1 MKDYKK
7 ILEGVVNIINTA
19 EKSDIGFANIC
30 TYIGENCPELKESED
45 DRMIQYFKYLAP
57 FDKADELYEK
67 YGFYHKDAIAW
78 LEKQCEQKIKTP
90 EESLGIDSETY
101 NKIVDECIY
110 DEQKPIDKVEPNF
123 KVGDW
128 VATSYGKVNQV
139 VSVDKYGDGYTLN
152 DGVYFSGS
160 WCDMYHLWTIQDA
173 KDGDVLAWDDIK
185 CIALFKNIYD
195 EDSFN
200 SYGFVGGCT
209 GTFESR
215 QSYHDIEGAHPATKE
230 QRDTLMKAMADAGY
244 AFDFEKKELKEIENE
259 EYDGDDYGIDSLWHA
274 IHILKKTLGKVD
286 GYQSDDGILEHKCAI
301 SAVDKLYKHEP
312 AWCAEDTFMVQRIC
326 KYLDAAKKYYVD
338 SSEVR
343 ECIDWLK
350 SIKERYTW
358 KPSEEQ
364 IESLKQAKTDAFGKP
379 YFNALASLYIN
390 LKGY

>member
-45 DRMIQYFKYLAP
+45 ESMVKFIKNQLFNIKKTITENY
-57 FDKADELYEK
+57 EL
-67 YGFYHKDAIAW
+67 DAKLTNAICW

-90 EESLGIDSETY
+90 EESLGIDSDTY

-110 DEQKPIDKVEPNF
+110 GEQKPIDKVEPNF

-128 VATSYGKVNQV
+128 VVTSYGKVNQV

-173 KDGDVLAWDDIK
+173 KDGDVLAWDDSK

-230 QRDTLMKAMADAGY
+230 QRDLLFHKMHEAGY
-244 AFDFEKKELKEIENE
+244 EWDAENKELIKI
-259 EYDGDDYGIDSLWHA
+259 
-274 IHILKKTLGKVD
+274 
-286 GYQSDDGILEHKCAI
+286 EHKPALSEKDNEHVNSLLKRLDGLCRKEFTTTRFAI
-301 SAVDKLYKHEP
+301 NDDEN
-312 AWCAEDTFMVQRIC
+312 
-326 KYLDAAKKYYVD
+326 
-338 SSEVR
+338 
-343 ECIDWLK
+343 WLE
-350 SIKERYTW
+350 SLKERYTW

-364 IESLKQAKTDAFGKP
+364 MNTLEYYMHNLVCNEHKEVLFGLYADLKKLMEK
-379 YFNALASLYIN
+379 
-390 LKGY
+390 

>member
-45 DRMIQYFKYLAP
+45 ESMVKFIKNQLFNIKKTITENY
-57 FDKADELYEK
+57 EL
-67 YGFYHKDAIAW
+67 DAKLTNAICW

-90 EESLGIDSETY
+90 EESLGIDSDTY

-110 DEQKPIDKVEPNF
+110 GEQKPIDKVEPNF

-128 VATSYGKVNQV
+128 VVTSYGKVNQV

-173 KDGDVLAWDDIK
+173 KDGDVLAWDDSK

-200 SYGFVGGCT
+200 SYGFVGCCT

-230 QRDTLMKAMADAGY
+230 QRDLLFHKMHEAGY
-244 AFDFEKKELKEIENE
+244 EWDAENKELIKIEHNTAWSEKDNEHVNSLLKRLDGLCRKEFTTTRFAINEDEN
-259 EYDGDDYGIDSLWHA
+259 
-274 IHILKKTLGKVD
+274 
-286 GYQSDDGILEHKCAI
+286 
-301 SAVDKLYKHEP
+301 
-312 AWCAEDTFMVQRIC
+312 
-326 KYLDAAKKYYVD
+326 
-338 SSEVR
+338 
-343 ECIDWLK
+343 WLK
-350 SIKERYTW
+350 SLKERYTW
-358 KPSEEQ
+358 KPSDEQ
-364 IESLKQAKTDAFGKP
+364 MNTLEYYMHTLVCNEHKEVLFGLYADLKKLMEK
-379 YFNALASLYIN
+379 
-390 LKGY
+390 

>member
-30 TYIGENCPELKESED
+30 TYIGENCPELKENDDERIRENIIATIHLYYGEPLED
-45 DRMIQYFKYLAP
+45 EAKEM
-57 FDKADELYEK
+57 
-67 YGFYHKDAIAW
+67 IAW
-78 LEKQCEQKIKTP
+78 LEKKGEQKIKTP
-90 EESLGIDSETY
+90 EESLGIDSDIY

-110 DEQKPIDKVEPNF
+110 GEQKPIDKVETNF

-128 VATSYGKVNQV
+128 VVTSYGKVNQV

-173 KDGDVLAWDDIK
+173 KDGDVLAWDDSK

-215 QSYHDIEGAHPATKE
+215 QSYHDIEGSHPATKE
-230 QRDTLMKAMADAGY
+230 QRDLLFQKMHEAGY
-244 AFDFEKKELKEIENE
+244 EWDADKKELIKIEQ
-259 EYDGDDYGIDSLWHA
+259 
-274 IHILKKTLGKVD
+274 K
-286 GYQSDDGILEHKCAI
+286 
-301 SAVDKLYKHEP
+301 P
-312 AWCAEDTFMVQRIC
+312 AWSEEDEEIYRKCICAMRASACGFPEEEKFVEQ
-326 KYLDAAKKYYVD
+326 VD
-338 SSEVR
+338 N
-343 ECIDWLK
+343 WFK
-350 SIKERYTW
+350 SIKDRYYW

-364 IESLKQAKTDAFGKP
+364 MNTLEYYMHTLVCNEHKEVLFGLYEDLKK
-379 YFNALASLYIN
+379 LREE
-390 LKGY
+390 

>member
-45 DRMIQYFKYLAP
+45 ERMIQYFKDLAP
-57 FDKADELYEK
+57 FDNADELYEK
-67 YGFYHKDAIAW
+67 YGFSHKDAIDW

-90 EESLGIDSETY
+90 EESLGIDSDTY

-110 DEQKPIDKVEPNF
+110 GEQKPIDKVEPNF

-128 VATSYGKVNQV
+128 VVTSYGKVNQV

-173 KDGDVLAWDDIK
+173 KYGDVLAWDDSK

-195 EDSFN
+195 EYSFN

-209 GTFESR
+209 GTFEPR

-230 QRDTLMKAMADAGY
+230 QCDLLFQKMHEAGY
-244 AFDFEKKELKEIENE
+244 EWDAEKKELRKI
-259 EYDGDDYGIDSLWHA
+259 G
-274 IHILKKTLGKVD
+274 
-286 GYQSDDGILEHKCAI
+286 
-301 SAVDKLYKHEP
+301 
-312 AWCAEDTFMVQRIC
+312 
-326 KYLDAAKKYYVD
+326 
-338 SSEVR
+338 
-343 ECIDWLK
+343 
-350 SIKERYTW
+350 
-358 KPSEEQ
+358 
-364 IESLKQAKTDAFGKP
+364 
-379 YFNALASLYIN
+379 
-390 LKGY
+390 

>member
-1 MKDYKK
+1 MKEYKK

-45 DRMIQYFKYLAP
+45 ESMVKFIKNQLFNIKKTITENYELDAKLT
-57 FDKADELYEK
+57 KA
-67 YGFYHKDAIAW
+67 ICW

-90 EESLGIDSETY
+90 EESLGIDSDTY

-110 DEQKPIDKVEPNF
+110 GEQKPTDNVEPKF

-128 VATSYGKVNQV
+128 VVTSYGKVNQV

-152 DGVYFSGS
+152 DGVYFSCS

-173 KDGDVLAWDDIK
+173 KDGDVLAWDDSK

-215 QSYHDIEGAHPATKE
+215 HSYHDIEGAHPATKE
-230 QRDTLMKAMADAGY
+230 QRYLLFQKMHEAGY
-244 AFDFEKKELKEIENE
+244 EWDAEKKELIKIEQN
-259 EYDGDDYGIDSLWHA
+259 
-274 IHILKKTLGKVD
+274 
-286 GYQSDDGILEHKCAI
+286 
-301 SAVDKLYKHEP
+301 P
-312 AWCAEDTFMVQRIC
+312 AWSEEDEEIYRKCICAMRASACGFPEEEKFVEQ
-326 KYLDAAKKYYVD
+326 VD
-338 SSEVR
+338 NWFKS
-343 ECIDWLK
+343 LK
-350 SIKERYTW
+350 DRYSW
-358 KPSEEQ
+358 KPSDKQMNTLEYYMHTLVCNEHK
-364 IESLKQAKTDAFGKP
+364 EVLFGLYADLKKLMEK
-379 YFNALASLYIN
+379 
-390 LKGY
+390 